1 MNIQIL
7 VSIGLFGLLGCAGR
21 SPVPGAAMTQ
31 ASSLDL
37 CAERYVKLVLA
48 VGRHDPNYVDYY
60 YGPPA
65 WADDAKTHIT
75 PLGELESRAAA
86 LAKQIDAIAVLRD
99 DEMLSARRRSLLV
112 QARSV
117 SARVKLLLG
126 TKMRFDEESE
136 ALYDARA
143 AIHEDVEF
151 EPIHRELGG
160 LVPGDGPLHER
171 IEKLR
176 SEFVVPREKLPAV
189 LHAVIEEA
197 KRRTLNHIAL
207 PRDEILSLEFVNGKS
222 WGAYNFYQGHAKSV
236 IQVNTD
242 LPMFVS
248 RTIVVGAHEAYPGHH
263 VYNALL
269 ERHLVLE
276 RGWVEYTVGPLFSPQ
291 SFLAEGSANYG
302 AELAFPD
309 RREYLRKVVLPLAG
323 ISGDHFDAYM
333 DVEER
338 VEKLAYAENEA
349 ARRYLDGHVNRE
361 QARSWL
367 AKFRVMSPERADKFM
382 SNVEAVRSY
391 VITYN
396 LGRDRIAQYID
407 RNGGTAGAT
416 KRWELFRGLLSR
428 PVIPSELR

>member
-1 MNIQIL
+1 MKTQVFIL
-7 VSIGLFGLLGCAGR
+7 LGLFGLLGCAGR
-21 SPVPGAAMTQ
+21 SSAPAEAMTQ

-48 VGRHDPNYVDYY
+48 VGRHDSNYVDYY
-60 YGPPA
+60 YGPQA
-65 WADDAKTHIT
+65 WADDAKTRIT
-75 PLGELESRAAA
+75 SVQELDTRAMA
-86 LAKQIDAIAVLRD
+86 LAKDLETIAVPRD
-99 DEMLSARRRSLLV
+99 NQMLAARRRALFV

-126 TKMRFDEESE
+126 KKMTFDDESE

-143 AIHEDVEF
+143 TIHEDVEF
-151 EPIHRELGG
+151 EQIHGELGG
-160 LVPGDGPLHER
+160 LVAGDGPLHER

-176 SEFVVPREKLPAV
+176 SAFVVPKEKLPAV

-197 KRRTLNHIAL
+197 KRRTLKHIPL
-207 PRDEILSLEFVNGKS
+207 PPDEIVSLEFVNGKS
-222 WGAYNFYQGHAKSV
+222 WGAYNWYQGHAKSV

-242 LPMFVS
+242 LPMFAS

-269 ERHLVLE
+269 EQHLVRE
-276 RGWVEYTVGPLFSPQ
+276 RGWVEYTVAPLFSPQ
-291 SFLAEGSANYG
+291 SFLSEGSANYG
-302 AELAFPD
+302 ADLTFTD
-309 RREYLRKVVLPLAG
+309 RRDYLRKVVLPLAG
-323 ISGDHFDAYM
+323 ISGDHLDRYM

-361 QARSWL
+361 QARDWL

-396 LGRDRIAQYID
+396 LGRDRIAEYIE

-416 KRWELFRGLLSR
+416 KRWELFRELLSR
-428 PVIPSELR
+428 PVVPSEL